1 MRRGFWA
8 VFMTHFVSRRL
19 AGWAKGVCLLA
30 GSLLIALAAAP
41 VRAQDYPTH
50 LIRIVVPYSAGGASD
65 GPIRVIAQELAR
77 QMGQQVLID
86 NRPGQGAMIGSEIV
100 ARAAADGY
108 TLLLGS
114 TPQVISAALYSNLS
128 FDPIEGFAPIS
139 LFSREPGVLV
149 VHPSFPARSLKE
161 FIEYVKEHPGT
172 IDYGS
177 SGNGSAQHLFM
188 AMFLSRAGLKMVHIP
203 YRGSAQATSDVI
215 AGQVKVALPGLA
227 AMMSHIKDGRLRPLA
242 VTGKVR
248 SPLLPD
254 VPTLDES
261 GFPGYSAYVWNGL
274 LAPKGTPKPIIDK
287 LNREL
292 LTALN
297 APAVRAF
304 MTSANIESLGTTPA
318 GFDAF
323 IREEKE
329 RTVKVVKETGMR
341 ID

>member
-1 MRRGFWA
+1 MLFDP
-8 VFMTHFVSRRL
+8 VLMIHFVSRRL
-19 AGWAKGVCLLA
+19 ARWARVTGLLA
-30 GSLLIALAAAP
+30 GGLLSALAAVP
-41 VRAQDYPTH
+41 SQAQDYPTR

-65 GPIRVIAQELAR
+65 GPIRVIAQELTK

-100 ARAAADGY
+100 ARAAPDGY

-114 TPQVISAALYSNLS
+114 TPQVISAALYPNLS
-128 FDPIEGFAPIS
+128 FDPIEDFAPIS

-149 VHPSFPARSLKE
+149 VHPSFPAKSLKE
-161 FIEYVKEHPGT
+161 FIEYVKQHPGSV
-172 IDYGS
+172 DYAS
-177 SGNGSAQHLFM
+177 SGNGSAQHLFT
-188 AMFLSRAGLKMVHIP
+188 AMFLSRAGLTMVHIP
-203 YRGSAQATSDVI
+203 YRGSAPATSDLI

-292 LTALN
+292 LTALK

-304 MTSANIESLGTTPA
+304 MSSANIESLGTTPA
-318 GFDAF
+318 EFDAF
-323 IREEKE
+323 IRDEKE
-329 RTVKVVKETGMR
+329 RTAKVVKETGMH